1 MSVILTLL
9 LGVLVVFLITVAT
22 GYFVAQEFA
31 YMTVDR
37 SRLKARAEAG
47 DAGARR
53 TLQVTKRTSFMLSG
67 AQLGITVTGLLV
79 GYVAEPLIGQ
89 SLGTMFG
96 GIGIPTAVGVGIGA
110 VAALLFST
118 FVQMLF
124 GELFPKNFAIA
135 RPEPVARW
143 LSLSTTVYLKL
154 FGWLITIFD
163 HASNLLLRSL
173 KIEPVHDVEHSATP
187 RDLEHIV
194 AESKDSGDLPDE
206 LSDLLDRI
214 LDFPT
219 RTVEH
224 AMIPRSRAATVR
236 ATDSLVEVKTLMG
249 QEHSRYPVLDE
260 DDGIVGVVH
269 LQDILAVTDRPEAEI
284 AEFVRPALILPET
297 QALPNAVVELRTS
310 KNQLA
315 CVIDEYGGLTG
326 VITIEDLAEE
336 LVGEITD
343 EHDEDEIDT
352 TPVAGEDGTW
362 TMAGEIHIDEVE
374 RSIDH
379 DLPAGDYE
387 TIAGFVIAHHGSLP
401 DVGTRIEVDLPAESE
416 DLIADDDEIP
426 ERFVSVEVLE
436 IDNYVP
442 SSVRLELGQR
452 ERTDADDR
460 TDSAEMDNHR

>member
-9 LGVLVVFLITVAT
+9 LGILVVFLITAAT
-22 GYFVAQEFA
+22 GYFVSQEFA

-53 TLQVTKRTSFMLSG
+53 TLQVTNRTSFMLSG

-79 GYVAEPLIGQ
+79 GYVAEPLIGM
-89 SLGTMFG
+89 SLGTIFG
-96 GIGIPTAVGVGIGA
+96 GVGIPTAVGVGIGA
-110 VAALLFST
+110 VLALLFST

-135 RPEPVARW
+135 RPERVARW
-143 LSLSTTVYLKL
+143 LSLSTIIYLKL
-154 FGWLITIFD
+154 FGWLIMIFD
-163 HASNLLLRSL
+163 HASNLLLKAL

-194 AESKDSGDLPDE
+194 AESKDSGELPDE

-236 ATDSLVEVKTLMG
+236 ASDTLAAVQALMG
-249 QEHSRYPVLDE
+249 QAHSRYPVLDE

-269 LQDILAVTDRPEAEI
+269 LQDLLAVTDRPDAEI
-284 AEFVRPALILPET
+284 GEFVRPALVLPET
-297 QALPNAVVELRTS
+297 QALPDAVAELRGS

-315 CVIDEYGGLTG
+315 CVIDEYGGIAG

-352 TPVAGEDGTW
+352 IPIAGEDGAW
-362 TMAGEIHIDEVE
+362 TIAGEIHIDEVE
-374 RSIDH
+374 RSIDY

-387 TIAGFVIAHHGSLP
+387 TIAGFVITHHGSLP
-401 DVGTRIEVDLPAESE
+401 SVGTTIEVDLPTDSA
-416 DLIADDDEIP
+416 DLIGDDDAP
-426 ERFVSVEVLE
+426 ERYVAVEVLE
-436 IDNYVP
+436 VDNYVP
-442 SSVRLELGQR
+442 SYVRLELGQR
-452 ERTDADDR
+452 ERADERSDAR
-460 TDSAEMDNHR
+460 EWNHPNE